1 MEKYEEVHL
10 AYFMDNEGLWGDQT
24 DDQFIEELIKMG
36 LNGVSK
42 LQNENKKINFR
53 AKLIP
58 GFRYEKS
65 LLKKIEEINPSILVG
80 YHWDALAMIS
90 KSDYSLTK
98 IGFVGDPL
106 DGPFSLRSKFNKR
119 FHVKNSFL
127 SNLKSLFIIYFLRR
141 YMRSILNS
149 MDLSFAFAAHHAEEL
164 SVLSKKKCRYI
175 QTPMPLE
182 KSSKTKS
189 IKNTKTFS
197 ILLLGHMFG
206 IATRLGMEYFIHDI
220 YPELKRLFSSEENF
234 SINIVGDGKDSLP
247 RELISEFD
255 KKEIKFLGP
264 IEDLDSIIDESHIL
278 LVPIPVDLGIR
289 VRILTS
295 FSKKLPVVCHYS
307 NSKGI
312 PELKDG
318 LNCLMS
324 NDAKNLAEK
333 CYFAFKNPEYMQEI
347 EKNAFDLVKNKFSIN
362 FFSNTFQSLIGEKN
376 AS

>member
-1 MEKYEEVHL
+1 M

-65 LLKKIEEINPSILVG
+65 LLKKIEEIDPSILVG

-119 FHVKNSFL
+119 FHVKKSFL

-175 QTPMPLE
+175 QCGD
-182 KSSKTKS
+182 
-189 IKNTKTFS
+189 INT
-197 ILLLGHMFG
+197 
-206 IATRLGMEYFIHDI
+206 
-220 YPELKRLFSSEENF
+220 
-234 SINIVGDGKDSLP
+234 
-247 RELISEFD
+247 
-255 KKEIKFLGP
+255 
-264 IEDLDSIIDESHIL
+264 
-278 LVPIPVDLGIR
+278 
-289 VRILTS
+289 
-295 FSKKLPVVCHYS
+295 
-307 NSKGI
+307 
-312 PELKDG
+312 
-318 LNCLMS
+318 
-324 NDAKNLAEK
+324 
-333 CYFAFKNPEYMQEI
+333 
-347 EKNAFDLVKNKFSIN
+347 
-362 FFSNTFQSLIGEKN
+362 
-376 AS
+376 